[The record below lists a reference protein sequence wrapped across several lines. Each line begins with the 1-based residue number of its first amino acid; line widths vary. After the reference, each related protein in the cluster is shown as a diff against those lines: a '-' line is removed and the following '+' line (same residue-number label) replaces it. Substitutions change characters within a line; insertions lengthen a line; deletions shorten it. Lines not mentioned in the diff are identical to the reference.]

1 MLSLYKLE
9 IFAAVIQEGSF
20 SAAAKRL
27 PMTQPAVSQHIQ
39 DLEAALGTQ
48 LFNRNRRGAVLT
60 AAGEVLYDYTQR
72 ILALVNEAEASVT
85 AVGSLA
91 SGQVSV
97 MATPGISVYLLPSW
111 ISAFRNRYPNLA
123 VVLHTGVTQEVAT
136 AVANQS
142 TDLGFVEGEM
152 EGINLSTLGRII
164 LRDVEMLL
172 VVCPSHPFAGRASV
186 APEALN
192 GEPFITRQPYSRTRT
207 FIDRLMQ
214 RLEVAPRIVGEFD
227 NPEAIKQSILAG
239 MGVGILPEYAVQREV
254 DAGMLAALR
263 LDGVPMQR
271 QISLLYDTSRALSP
285 IASALLQGLSGE
297 FPALNA
303 LWAMNESDS

>member
-39 DLEAALGTQ
+39 DLEMALGTQ

-60 AAGEVLYDYTQR
+60 PAGEVLYEYTQR

-85 AVGSLA
+85 AVGSLT

-97 MATPGISVYLLPSW
+97 MATPGINVYLLPSW
-111 ISAFRNRYPNLA
+111 ISAFRARYPNLA
-123 VVLHTGVTQEVAT
+123 VVMHTGVTQEVAA

-152 EGINLSTLGRII
+152 DGINLSTLGRIV
-164 LRDVEMLL
+164 LREVEMLL
-172 VVCPSHPFAGRASV
+172 VVCPSHPFAGQASV
-186 APEALN
+186 PPQALN
-192 GEPFITRQPYSRTRT
+192 GEPFITRQPFSRTRI

-214 RLEVAPRIVGEFD
+214 RLEVSPRIVGEFD

-254 DAGMLAALR
+254 EAGLLAALR
-263 LDGVPMQR
+263 LEGVPMQR
-271 QISLLYDTSRALSP
+271 HISLLYDTSRALTP
-285 IASALLQGLSGE
+285 IANALLQE
-297 FPALNA
+297 MRRDFPALDA
-303 LWAMNESDS
+303 LWATSESES

>member
-39 DLEAALGTQ
+39 DLETALGTQ

-60 AAGEVLYDYTQR
+60 PAGEVLYEYTQR

-91 SGQVSV
+91 RGQVSV
-97 MATPGISVYLLPSW
+97 MATPGINVYLLPSW
-111 ISAFRNRYPNLA
+111 ISAFRSRYPNLA
-123 VVLHTGVTQEVAT
+123 VTLHTGVTQEVAA
-136 AVANQS
+136 AVANKNI
-142 TDLGFVEGEM
+142 DLGFVEGEM
-152 EGINLSTLGRII
+152 DGITLSALGRII

-172 VVCPSHPFAGRASV
+172 VVCPLHPFAGRASV
-186 APEALN
+186 APQALN
-192 GEPFITRQPYSRTRT
+192 GEPFITRQPHSRTRI

-214 RLEVAPRIVGEFD
+214 HLGVSPRVVGEFD

-239 MGVGILPEYAVQREV
+239 IGVGILPEYAVRREV
-254 DAGMLAALR
+254 AAGTLAALR

-271 QISLLYDTSRALSP
+271 QISLLYDTSRSLTP
-285 IASALLQGLSGE
+285 IANALLQELRRD

-303 LWAMNESDS
+303 LWTRNESES

>member
-39 DLEAALGTQ
+39 DLETALGTQ

-97 MATPGISVYLLPSW
+97 MATPGINVYLLPSW
-111 ISAFRNRYPNLA
+111 ISAFRSRYPNLA
-123 VVLHTGVTQEVAT
+123 VVLHTGVTQEVAA

-152 EGINLSTLGRII
+152 DGINLSTLGRVI

-172 VVCPSHPFAGRASV
+172 VVCPSHPFAGRASI
-186 APEALN
+186 APDALN
-192 GEPFITRQPYSRTRT
+192 GEPFITRQPYSRTRI
-207 FIDRLMQ
+207 FIDRLMH
-214 RLEVAPRIVGEFD
+214 RLEVTPRIVGEFD

-254 DAGMLAALR
+254 EAGMLAALR
-263 LDGVPMQR
+263 LEGVPMQR
-271 QISLLYDTSRALSP
+271 QISLLYDTSRALTP
-285 IASALLQGLSGE
+285 IASALLQELSSE

-303 LWAMNESDS
+303 LWAMNESES